1 LIYVDTSALAKAY
14 LAEGKSRDVD
24 DFLTRESGRVVIGE
38 LAILEMRCA
47 IARRTRD
54 QTLAANVAAR
64 TWATFQSDVAEGHF
78 EMVPH
83 HPDDFQAA
91 TRMIEMVAPLPVKA
105 LDALH
110 LVFARRAAVSQFASA
125 DKQQLAAAEALGFT
139 TISFVPETI
148 SAVQ

>member
-1 LIYVDTSALAKAY
+1 MIYVDTSALAKAY
-14 LAEGKSRDVD
+14 LAEGNCRNVD

-54 QTLAANVAAR
+54 QTLAANVADR
-64 TWATFQSDVAEGHF
+64 TWATFESDIADGHF
-78 EMVPH
+78 DMVPH

-91 TRMIEMVAPLPVKA
+91 TRIIEMVAPLPVKA

-110 LVFARRAAVSQFASA
+110 LVFARRSAASEFASA
-125 DKQQLAAAEALGFT
+125 DKQQLAAARALGFK
-139 TISFVPETI
+139 TISFVPEII
-148 SAVQ
+148 SAAQ

>member
-1 LIYVDTSALAKAY
+1 MIYVDTSALAKAY

-24 DFLTRESGRVVIGE
+24 DFLTRESGRVVTGE

-47 IARRTRD
+47 ISRRTRD

-64 TWATFQSDVAEGHF
+64 TWATFQSDVADGHF

-91 TRMIEMVAPLPVKA
+91 ARIIEMVAPLPVKA

-139 TISFVPETI
+139 TISFVPDNI